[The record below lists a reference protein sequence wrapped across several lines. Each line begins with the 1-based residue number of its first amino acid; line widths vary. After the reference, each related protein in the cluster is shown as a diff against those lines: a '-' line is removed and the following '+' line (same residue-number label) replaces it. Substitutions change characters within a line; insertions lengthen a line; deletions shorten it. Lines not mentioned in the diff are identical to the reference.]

1 MALLFKT
8 AKEVIVN
15 IDEFYDNVEQGL
27 LIFKEGVEN
36 YLYERHDQF
45 RKNIETLHEME
56 AAADDRQIEIENEF
70 YLHSLLPQYASDV
83 MNLLEQSDEL
93 IDVPKHN
100 LDRFDVEQPYIP
112 KKLADSFIKI
122 TDTSIKAGEYAIP
135 AARTLFRDINSV
147 REKLTKVFFYERE
160 TDNLALQLKRDVF
173 KMDDLELSQKMH
185 LRYFILH
192 IETISDKAKQ
202 VADLLSLMAIK
213 IKF

>member
-8 AKEVIVN
+8 AKEVIVK
-15 IDEFYDNVEQGL
+15 IDEFYDDVEQGL
-27 LIFKEGVEN
+27 LIFKEAVEN
-36 YLYERHDQF
+36 YLHGRHDAF
-45 RKNIETLHEME
+45 GENIKNLHELE
-56 AAADDRQIEIENEF
+56 NNADKRQIEIENEF

-83 MNLLEQSDEL
+83 INLLEQSDEL

-100 LDRFDVEQPYIP
+100 IDRFDVERPYIP
-112 KKLADSFIKI
+112 DKLIDGFMKL
-122 TDTSIKAGEYAIP
+122 TDISLKAGEDAVP
-135 AARTLFRDINSV
+135 AARTFFRDVDSV

-160 TDNLALQLKRDVF
+160 TDNLALQLKREVF
-173 KMDDLELSQKMH
+173 DMKDLDLSQKMH

-202 VADLLSLMAIK
+202 VADLLSLLAIK

>member
-8 AKEVIVN
+8 AKDVIIK

-36 YLYERHDQF
+36 YLHGRDQF
-45 RKNIETLHEME
+45 RKNIETIHELE
-56 AAADDRQIEIENEF
+56 SAADKRQIEIENEF

-83 MNLLEQSDEL
+83 ITLLEQSDEL

-100 LDRFDVEQPYIP
+100 MDRFDVEQPHVPDELIDGLI
-112 KKLADSFIKI
+112 KLN
-122 TDTSIKAGEYAIP
+122 DTSIKAGEHAIP
-135 AARTLFRDINSV
+135 AARAFFRDVNSV

-160 TDNLALQLKRDVF
+160 TDNLAIELKRKVF
-173 KMDDLELSQKMH
+173 KRKDLDLCHKTH

-202 VADLLSLMAIK
+202 VADLLSLMVIK

>member
-8 AKEVIVN
+8 AKEVIVK

-36 YLYERHDQF
+36 YLHGREDQF
-45 RKNIETLHEME
+45 RKNIDTIHELE
-56 AAADDRQIEIENEF
+56 STADKRQIEIENEF

-83 MNLLEQSDEL
+83 ITLLEQSDEL

-100 LDRFDVEQPYIP
+100 MDRFDVERPDIP
-112 KKLADSFIKI
+112 KKLTDSFTKL

-135 AARTLFRDINSV
+135 AARTFFSDVNSV

-160 TDNLALQLKRDVF
+160 TDNLALQLKRDIF
-173 KMDDLELSQKMH
+173 KMDELDLSRKMH
-185 LRYFILH
+185 LRYFILQ

-202 VADLLSLMAIK
+202 VADLLSLLVIK